1 MIVVTKRF
9 CAANGNKKLFSLV
22 DKDMYNIIVQI
33 LNIQVSI
40 EMVLN
45 SQECTFLKKLENLLE
60 RNRDENH
67 TVLAFLGNNMMGK
80 PTTVQ
85 VFLLVLLRLNITV

>member
-1 MIVVTKRF
+1 MIVVTKRY
-9 CAANGNKKLFSLV
+9 CAAYGNKKLFSLV
-22 DKDMYNIIVQI
+22 DKDMYTIIVQI